1 MNLNYKELRVGGFF
15 ILVGLAFGLEAYFRI
30 PIGSPARMGPGFF
43 PLLLS
48 TLLTFLGLLIGLQA
62 WRSTGAP
69 LHYVPWRG
77 LALIMV
83 APIVFGFTV
92 RGLGFVPAIAIAT
105 ALTALASPGR
115 TLTTIAA
122 LSIGLAAFCT
132 ALFIFAAGLPLDLVG
147 PWLMR

>member
-48 TLLTFLGLLIGLQA
+48 ILLTFLGLLIGLQA
-62 WRSTGAP
+62 WRSTSAP

-77 LALIMV
+77 LTLIMI

-92 RGLGFVPAIAIAT
+92 RGLGFVPAIVTAS

-115 TLTTIAA
+115 SLTALAA
-122 LSIGLAAFCT
+122 LSMGLAAFCT
-132 ALFIFAAGLPLDLVG
+132 LVFIVAAGLPLDLIG